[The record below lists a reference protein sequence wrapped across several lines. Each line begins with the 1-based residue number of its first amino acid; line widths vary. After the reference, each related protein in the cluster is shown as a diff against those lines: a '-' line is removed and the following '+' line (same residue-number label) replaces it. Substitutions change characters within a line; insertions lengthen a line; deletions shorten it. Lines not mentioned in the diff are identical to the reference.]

1 MKKAKKEPKKF
12 KIGDNKKVKTL
23 SHFNPKQTSRK
34 DTHKEKDKKEE
45 LWDRI
50 LKHRTEILIRVGIV
64 FAVLL
69 LATGFFYF
77 SYLNKEY
84 EQISVIKSVKSV
96 VTIGSNV
103 MRFGNCVLIYSN
115 DGMKCVNEKGDVVWN
130 ETFQMQNPMIDVNGD
145 VVGIAD
151 YNGSIIYMMNKSGK
165 MGTINT
171 GMPIRKFC
179 VSAKGLAIA
188 ILDNADITPIHLYDT
203 SGNTVVYFSTS
214 MKNSGY
220 PIDLAITESG
230 YVVAV
235 SYLYVDSTSYKT
247 DVAFYN
253 FGEVGQNQTD
263 NLVSGYTYSNTIV
276 PEVRFIDN
284 ANAVAVADNRL
295 MFYAGDQKPVS
306 SGDVM
311 VEKEISAVYYGKE
324 YVALVFTNTDEGDR
338 YYVNIYDRSGKLK
351 DTVHFNMAYEDILLT
366 GNQIVIYSSDECL
379 VHVIGGID
387 KYKGP
392 LEGGVLA
399 ILPTGINYRY
409 TFVTNDEIQT
419 VELK

>member
-1 MKKAKKEPKKF
+1 MK
-12 KIGDNKKVKTL
+12 
-23 SHFNPKQTSRK
+23 
-34 DTHKEKDKKEE
+34 KDKKEKKTLRFPGAKKSKPLSRFTPKQE
-45 LWDRI
+45 SKREKEKSSGDLWSRI
-50 LKHRTEILIRVGIV
+50 LRHRTEILIRVGIV
-64 FAVLL
+64 AVVLL

-84 EQISVIKSVKSV
+84 ERINVIRKVDSV
-96 VTIGSNV
+96 VTLGSEV
-103 MRFGNCVLIYSN
+103 MRFGSSILVYSN
-115 DGMKCVNEKGDVVWN
+115 DGMKCVNEKGEVVWN
-130 ETFQMQNPMIDVNGD
+130 ESFQMQSPMIDVSGD

-151 YNGSIIYMMNKSGK
+151 YNGSTIYMMNKSGK
-165 MGTINT
+165 LGSINT

-188 ILDNADITPIHLYDT
+188 ILDDSDITPIHIYDT
-203 SGNTVVYFSTS
+203 QGNTIAYFSTS
-214 MKNSGY
+214 MRHSGY
-220 PIDLAITESG
+220 PIDIAITESG

-235 SYLYVDSTSYKT
+235 SYLYVDNTSYKT

-263 NLVSGYTYSNTIV
+263 NLVSGYTYSNAIV

-284 ANAVAVADNRL
+284 GNAVAVADNRL
-295 MFYAGDQKPVS
+295 MFYSGDQKPVS
-306 SGDVM
+306 SAEVL
-311 VEKEISAVYYGKE
+311 VEKEIAAVYYGE
-324 YVALVFTNTDEGDR
+324 QYVALVFNNSDGDDR
-338 YYVNIYDRSGKLK
+338 YVTRIYDRSGKIR
-351 DTVHFNMAYEDILLT
+351 DTISFNIAYEDIMFS
-366 GNQIVIYSSDECL
+366 GNQVVIYSSDECL

-399 ILPTGINYRY
+399 MLPTGVNYRY
-409 TFVTNDEIQT
+409 VLVTHDSIQT

>member
-1 MKKAKKEPKKF
+1 
-12 KIGDNKKVKTL
+12 
-23 SHFNPKQTSRK
+23 
-34 DTHKEKDKKEE
+34 
-45 LWDRI
+45 
-50 LKHRTEILIRVGIV
+50 VGIV
-64 FAVLL
+64 IVVLL

-84 EQISVIKSVKSV
+84 ERVNVIRRVDSV
-96 VTIGSNV
+96 VTLGSEV
-103 MRFGNCVLIYSN
+103 MRFGSSILVYSN
-115 DGMKCVNEKGDVVWN
+115 DGMKCVNEKGEVVWN
-130 ETFQMQNPMIDVNGD
+130 ETFQMQNPMIDVSGD

-151 YNGSIIYMMNKSGK
+151 YNGSTIYMMNKSGK
-165 MGTINT
+165 LGSINT

-188 ILDNADITPIHLYDT
+188 ILDDSEITPIHIYDT
-203 SGNTVVYFSTS
+203 QGNTIAYFSTS
-214 MKNSGY
+214 MRHSGY
-220 PIDLAITESG
+220 PIDIAITESG

-235 SYLYVDSTSYKT
+235 SYLYVDNTSYKT

-263 NLVSGYTYSNTIV
+263 NLVSGYTYSNAIV

-295 MFYAGDQKPVS
+295 MFYSGDQKPVS
-306 SGDVM
+306 SAEVLVD
-311 VEKEISAVYYGKE
+311 KEIAAVYYGE
-324 YVALVFTNTDEGDR
+324 QYVALVFNNSGAEDR
-338 YYVNIYDRSGKLK
+338 YSAKIFDRSGKIR
-351 DTVHFNMAYEDILLT
+351 DTITFNIAYEDIMFS
-366 GNQIVIYSSDECL
+366 GNQVVVYSSDECL

-399 ILPTGINYRY
+399 MLPTGVNYRY
-409 TFVTNDEIQT
+409 VLVTHDSIQT

>member
-1 MKKAKKEPKKF
+1 MK
-12 KIGDNKKVKTL
+12 NKKKSGKFGETKNL
-23 SHFNPKQTSRK
+23 KPLNRFTPKQSP
-34 DTHKEKDKKEE
+34 HKEKENKTEE
-45 LWDRI
+45 LWAKI
-50 LKHRTEILIRVGIV
+50 LRHRTEILIRVGIV
-64 FAVLL
+64 IVVLL

-84 EQISVIKSVKSV
+84 DSINVVKSSDSV
-96 VTIGSNV
+96 VTMGSEV
-103 MRFGNCVLIYSN
+103 MRFGNCILVYSN
-115 DGMKCVNEKGDVVWN
+115 DGMKCVNEKGDVIWN
-130 ETFQMQNPMIDVNGD
+130 ETFQMQNPMIDISGD

-151 YNGSIIYMMNKSGK
+151 YNGSMIYMMNKSGK
-165 MGTINT
+165 LGTINT

-188 ILDNADITPIHLYDT
+188 ILDDSDITPIHIYDT
-203 SGNTVVYFSTS
+203 SGNTVAYFSTS
-214 MKNSGY
+214 MRNSGY
-220 PIDLAITESG
+220 PIDIAITESG

-235 SYLYVDSTSYKT
+235 SYLYVDNASYKT

-263 NLVSGYTYSNTIV
+263 NLVSGYTYSNAIV

-284 ANAVAVADNRL
+284 SNAVAVADNRL
-295 MFYAGDQKPVS
+295 MFYSGDQKPIS
-306 SGDVM
+306 SGEVL
-311 VEKEISAVYYGKE
+311 VENEIAAVYYGE
-324 YVALVFTNTDEGDR
+324 QYVALVFNNTGDGDR
-338 YYVNIYDRSGKLK
+338 YTVNIYDRNGKIK
-351 DTVHFNMAYEDILLT
+351 DTISFNIMYEDILIT
-366 GNQIVIYSSDECL
+366 GNHIVVYSSDECL

>member
-1 MKKAKKEPKKF
+1 M
-12 KIGDNKKVKTL
+12 
-23 SHFNPKQTSRK
+23 
-34 DTHKEKDKKEE
+34 
-45 LWDRI
+45 
-50 LKHRTEILIRVGIV
+50 
-64 FAVLL
+64 
-69 LATGFFYF
+69 ATGFFYF

-84 EQISVIKSVKSV
+84 DSINVVKSTGSV
-96 VTIGSNV
+96 VTMGSDV
-103 MRFGNCVLIYSN
+103 MRFGNCILVYSN

-130 ETFQMQNPMIDVNGD
+130 ETFQMQNPMIDISGD

-151 YNGSIIYMMNKSGK
+151 YNGSIIYMMNKNGK
-165 MGTINT
+165 LGTINT

-188 ILDNADITPIHLYDT
+188 ILDDSDITPIHIYDT
-203 SGNTVVYFSTS
+203 SGNTVAYFSTS
-214 MKNSGY
+214 MRNSGY
-220 PIDLAITESG
+220 PIDIAITESG

-235 SYLYVDSTSYKT
+235 SYLYVDNASYKT

-263 NLVSGYTYSNTIV
+263 NLVSGYTYSNAIV

-295 MFYAGDQKPVS
+295 MFYTGDQKPVS
-306 SGDVM
+306 SGEVL
-311 VEKEISAVYYGKE
+311 VEDEIAAVYYGE
-324 YVALVFTNTDEGDR
+324 QYVALVFNNTGDGDR
-338 YYVNIYDRSGKLK
+338 YRVNIYDRNGKIR
-351 DTVHFNMAYEDILLT
+351 DSISFNIMYEDILIT
-366 GNQIVIYSSDECL
+366 GNHIVVYSSDECL
-379 VHVIGGID
+379 VHVIGGMD

-399 ILPTGINYRY
+399 MLPTGVNYRY
-409 TFVTNDEIQT
+409 VLVTNDSIQT

>member
-1 MKKAKKEPKKF
+1 MK
-12 KIGDNKKVKTL
+12 NKKNSGKFGGTKNL
-23 SHFNPKQTSRK
+23 KPLNRFTPKQSPR
-34 DTHKEKDKKEE
+34 KEKDHKTEE
-45 LWDRI
+45 LWAKI
-50 LKHRTEILIRVGIV
+50 LRHRTEIIIRIGIV
-64 FAVLL
+64 VVVLL

-84 EQISVIKSVKSV
+84 DSINVVKSTGSV
-96 VTIGSNV
+96 VTMGSDV
-103 MRFGNCVLIYSN
+103 MRFGNCILVYSN

-130 ETFQMQNPMIDVNGD
+130 ETFQMQNPMIDISGD

-151 YNGSIIYMMNKSGK
+151 YNGSIIYMMNKTGK
-165 MGTINT
+165 LGTINT

-188 ILDNADITPIHLYDT
+188 ILDDSDITPIHIYDT
-203 SGNTVVYFSTS
+203 SGNTVAYFSTS
-214 MKNSGY
+214 MRNSGY
-220 PIDLAITESG
+220 PIDIAITESG

-235 SYLYVDSTSYKT
+235 SYLYVDNASYKT

-263 NLVSGYTYSNTIV
+263 NLVSGYTYSNAIV

-295 MFYAGDQKPVS
+295 MFYTGDQKPVS
-306 SGDVM
+306 SGEVL
-311 VEKEISAVYYGKE
+311 VEDEIAAVYYGE
-324 YVALVFTNTDEGDR
+324 QYVALVFNNTGDGDR
-338 YYVNIYDRSGKLK
+338 YRVNIYDRNGKIR
-351 DTVHFNMAYEDILLT
+351 DSISFNIMYEDILIT
-366 GNQIVIYSSDECL
+366 GNHIVVYSSDECL
-379 VHVIGGID
+379 VHVIGGMD

-399 ILPTGINYRY
+399 MLPTGVNYRY
-409 TFVTNDEIQT
+409 VLVTNDSIQT

>member
-1 MKKAKKEPKKF
+1 MKNKKAGGKLGGTKNLKPLNRF
-12 KIGDNKKVKTL
+12 T
-23 SHFNPKQTSRK
+23 PKQSP
-34 DTHKEKDKKEE
+34 HKEKENKTEE
-45 LWDRI
+45 LWAKI
-50 LKHRTEILIRVGIV
+50 LRHRTEILIRVGIV
-64 FAVLL
+64 IVVLL

-84 EQISVIKSVKSV
+84 DSINVVKSSDSV
-96 VTIGSNV
+96 VTMGSEV
-103 MRFGNCVLIYSN
+103 MRFGNCILVYSN

-130 ETFQMQNPMIDVNGD
+130 ETFQMQNPMIDISGD

-165 MGTINT
+165 LGTINT

-188 ILDNADITPIHLYDT
+188 ILDDSDITPIHIYDT
-203 SGNTVVYFSTS
+203 SGNTVAYFSTS
-214 MKNSGY
+214 MRNSGY
-220 PIDLAITESG
+220 PIDIAITESG

-235 SYLYVDSTSYKT
+235 SYLYVDNASYKT

-263 NLVSGYTYSNTIV
+263 NLVSGYTYSNAIV

-284 ANAVAVADNRL
+284 SNAVAVADNRL
-295 MFYAGDQKPVS
+295 MFYTGDQKPVS
-306 SGDVM
+306 SGEVL
-311 VEKEISAVYYGKE
+311 VENEISAVYYGE
-324 YVALVFTNTDEGDR
+324 QYVALVFNNTGEGDR
-338 YYVNIYDRSGKLK
+338 YMVNVYDRNGKIK
-351 DTVHFNMAYEDILLT
+351 DTVSFNFAYEDILLT
-366 GNQIVIYSSDECL
+366 GNHIVVYSADECL

-387 KYKGP
+387 KYHGP

-399 ILPTGINYRY
+399 VLPTGVNYRY
-409 TFVTNDEIQT
+409 VLVTNESIQT

>member
-1 MKKAKKEPKKF
+1 MK
-12 KIGDNKKVKTL
+12 NKKNSGKFGGTKNL
-23 SHFNPKQTSRK
+23 KPLNRFTPKQSP
-34 DTHKEKDKKEE
+34 HKEKDHKTEE
-45 LWDRI
+45 LWAKI
-50 LKHRTEILIRVGIV
+50 LRHRTEILIRVGIV
-64 FAVLL
+64 VIVLL

-84 EQISVIKSVKSV
+84 DSINVVKSTDSV
-96 VTIGSNV
+96 VTMGSDV
-103 MRFGNCVLIYSN
+103 MRFGSSILVYSN

-130 ETFQMQNPMIDVNGD
+130 ETFQMQNPMIDISGD

-151 YNGSIIYMMNKSGK
+151 YNGSIIYMMDKNGK
-165 MGTINT
+165 LGTINT

-188 ILDNADITPIHLYDT
+188 ILDDSDITPIHIYDT
-203 SGNTVVYFSTS
+203 SGNTIAYSSTS
-214 MKNSGY
+214 MRNSGY
-220 PIDLAITESG
+220 PIDIAITESG

-235 SYLYVDSTSYKT
+235 SYLYVDNASYKT

-263 NLVSGYTYSNTIV
+263 NLVSGYTYSNAIV

-295 MFYAGDQKPVS
+295 MFYTGDQKPVS
-306 SGDVM
+306 SGEVL
-311 VEKEISAVYYGKE
+311 VEEEIAAVYYGE
-324 YVALVFTNTDEGDR
+324 QYVALVFNNTGEGDR
-338 YYVNIYDRSGKLK
+338 YHVNIYDRNGKIK
-351 DTVHFNMAYEDILLT
+351 DTISFNIMYEDILLT
-366 GNQIVIYSSDECL
+366 GNHIVVYSSDECL
-379 VHVIGGID
+379 VHVIGGMD
-387 KYKGP
+387 KYNGP

-399 ILPTGINYRY
+399 VLPTGVNYRY
-409 TFVTNDEIQT
+409 VLVTNESIQT

>member
-1 MKKAKKEPKKF
+1 MKNKKAGGKF
-12 KIGDNKKVKTL
+12 GGTKNLKPLNRFT
-23 SHFNPKQTSRK
+23 PKQSP
-34 DTHKEKDKKEE
+34 HKEKENKTEE
-45 LWDRI
+45 LWAKI
-50 LKHRTEILIRVGIV
+50 LRHRTEILIRVGIV
-64 FAVLL
+64 IVVLL

-84 EQISVIKSVKSV
+84 DSINVVKSSDSV
-96 VTIGSNV
+96 VTMGSEV
-103 MRFGNCVLIYSN
+103 MRFGNCILVYSN

-130 ETFQMQNPMIDVNGD
+130 ETFQMQNPMIDISGD

-165 MGTINT
+165 LGTINT

-188 ILDNADITPIHLYDT
+188 ILDDSDITPIHIYDT
-203 SGNTVVYFSTS
+203 SGNTVAYFSTS
-214 MKNSGY
+214 MRNSGY
-220 PIDLAITESG
+220 PIDIAITESG

-235 SYLYVDSTSYKT
+235 SYLYVDNASYKT

-263 NLVSGYTYSNTIV
+263 NLVSGYTYSNAIV

-284 ANAVAVADNRL
+284 SNAVAVADNRL
-295 MFYAGDQKPVS
+295 MFYTGDQKPVS
-306 SGDVM
+306 SGEVL
-311 VEKEISAVYYGKE
+311 VENEISAVYYGE
-324 YVALVFTNTDEGDR
+324 QYVALVFNNTGEGDR
-338 YYVNIYDRSGKLK
+338 YMVNVYDRNGKIK
-351 DTVHFNMAYEDILLT
+351 DTVSFNFAYEDILLT
-366 GNQIVIYSSDECL
+366 GNHIVVYSADECL

-387 KYKGP
+387 KYHGP

-399 ILPTGINYRY
+399 VLPTGVNYRY
-409 TFVTNDEIQT
+409 VLVTNESIQT

>member
-1 MKKAKKEPKKF
+1 MKNKKAGGKLGGTKNLKPLNRF
-12 KIGDNKKVKTL
+12 T
-23 SHFNPKQTSRK
+23 PKQSP
-34 DTHKEKDKKEE
+34 HKEKENKTEE
-45 LWDRI
+45 LWAKI
-50 LKHRTEILIRVGIV
+50 LRHRTEILIRVGIV
-64 FAVLL
+64 IVVLL

-84 EQISVIKSVKSV
+84 DSINVVKSSDSV
-96 VTIGSNV
+96 VTMGSEV
-103 MRFGNCVLIYSN
+103 MRFGNCILVYSN

-130 ETFQMQNPMIDVNGD
+130 ETFQMQNPMIDISGD

-165 MGTINT
+165 LGTINT

-188 ILDNADITPIHLYDT
+188 ILDDSDITPIHIYDT
-203 SGNTVVYFSTS
+203 SGNTVAYFSTS
-214 MKNSGY
+214 MRNSGY
-220 PIDLAITESG
+220 PIDIAITESG

-235 SYLYVDSTSYKT
+235 SYLYVDNASYKT

-263 NLVSGYTYSNTIV
+263 NLVSGYTYSNAIV

-284 ANAVAVADNRL
+284 SNAVAVADNRL
-295 MFYAGDQKPVS
+295 MFYTGDQKPVS
-306 SGDVM
+306 SGEVL
-311 VEKEISAVYYGKE
+311 VENEISAVYYGE
-324 YVALVFTNTDEGDR
+324 QFVALVFNNTGEGDR
-338 YYVNIYDRSGKLK
+338 YMVNVYDRNGKIK
-351 DTVHFNMAYEDILLT
+351 DTVSFNFAYEDILLT
-366 GNQIVIYSSDECL
+366 GNHIVVYSADECL

-387 KYKGP
+387 KYHGP

-399 ILPTGINYRY
+399 VLPTGVNYRY
-409 TFVTNDEIQT
+409 VLVTNESIQT

>member
-1 MKKAKKEPKKF
+1 MKKSKKDSKKPRF
-12 KIGDNKKVKTL
+12 GETKQLKTL
-23 SHFNPKQTSRK
+23 NHFNPKQTSKK
-34 DTHKEKDKKEE
+34 DKEKKSEE
-45 LWDRI
+45 LWSRI

-64 FAVLL
+64 IAVLL

-84 EQISVIKSVKSV
+84 ERINVIKSVKSV
-96 VTIGSNV
+96 VTIGSEV

-130 ETFQMQNPMIDVNGD
+130 ESFQMQNPMIDVSGD

-151 YNGSIIYMMNKSGK
+151 YNGSTIYMMNKSGK

-171 GMPIRKFC
+171 GMPIRKFR

-188 ILDNADITPIHLYDT
+188 ILDNAEITPIHIYDT
-203 SGNTVVYFSTS
+203 SGNTIVYFSTS

-220 PIDLAITESG
+220 PIDLAITENG

-235 SYLYVDSTSYKT
+235 SYLYVDNSTYKT

-263 NLVSGYTYSNTIV
+263 NLVSGYTYSSAIV

-295 MFYAGDQKPVS
+295 MFYTGDQKPVS
-306 SGDVM
+306 SADVL
-311 VEKEISAVYYGKE
+311 VEKEISAVYYGSQ
-324 YVALVFTNTDEGDR
+324 YVALVFNNTEDGDR
-338 YYVNIYDRSGKLK
+338 YYVNVYDRNGKIK
-351 DTVHFNMAYEDILLT
+351 DTVYFNMAYEDILLN

-399 ILPTGINYRY
+399 ILPTGVNYRY
-409 TFVTNDEIQT
+409 TLVTNEAIQT